1 MQVYTVLPVATKPGR
16 HSAVHVAST
25 GTLLAE
31 VLATSH
37 LLFDVQAAFAVGGF
51 GIH

>member
-1 MQVYTVLPVATKPGR
+1 MQVNTVLPVATKPGR

-25 GTLLAE
+25 CTLLAE

-37 LLFDVQAAFAVGGF
+37 VLSDVQLAFAGSADAS
-51 GIH
+51 H